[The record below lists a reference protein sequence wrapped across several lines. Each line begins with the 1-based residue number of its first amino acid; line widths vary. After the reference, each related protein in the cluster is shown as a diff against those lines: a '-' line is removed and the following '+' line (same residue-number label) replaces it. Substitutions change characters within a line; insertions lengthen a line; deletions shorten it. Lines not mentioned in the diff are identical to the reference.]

1 MSRSGFGL
9 LIGWLTEGVGG
20 EATGAGEGFSG
31 ERGKRGRAAVM
42 RVVNNHLRFDGNF
55 HCILPHASSVFTTNT
70 VTASNTSSVSL
81 NAWEESTGLLSSL
94 IPQANGASPN
104 LTNPQVFNSSN
115 GELKLG
121 PAPVP
126 EELRLEAER
135 VLKEQ
140 AIVERDPSVQYDSF
154 SLRPPVQGVVAPSES
169 DLPPLPPTFKTLD
182 VNREVEKVRD
192 ARKRIRL
199 EPSALTSVDLNS
211 PQSGAA
217 RARALPSICAYTL
230 HDAGEG

>member
-1 MSRSGFGL
+1 MQVRGFRANEAREDEQRL
-9 LIGWLTEGVGG
+9 CGWLTTTYDSTVIYI
-20 EATGAGEGFSG
+20 
-31 ERGKRGRAAVM
+31 V
-42 RVVNNHLRFDGNF
+42 
-55 HCILPHASSVFTTNT
+55 SSLKCYPYSPLII
-70 VTASNTSSVSL
+70 VTASNTSSVSP

-94 IPQANGASPN
+94 IPQANGASAN

-135 VLKEQ
+135 VLREQ
-140 AIVERDPSVQYDSF
+140 AVVERDPSVQYDSF
-154 SLRPPVQGVVAPSES
+154 SLRPSVQGVVAPSES
-169 DLPPLPPTFKTLD
+169 DLPPLPPTFKTID

-211 PQSGAA
+211 PQSGAV